1 MPDEIAASEDRST
14 EPEGKARYDGRT
26 LAEWAPQ
33 IADEI
38 AQAFDPVKI
47 ILFGSVARGDDGL
60 DSDLDL
66 LVVLPHVEPDEKMNL
81 IVDLRRAVS
90 LGVPKDIFVTDPA
103 EIERRRDQVGSFH
116 YWPLREGKVLYERA
130 A

>member
-1 MPDEIAASEDRST
+1 MSTRADER
-14 EPEGKARYDGRT
+14 ARYEGRT
-26 LAEWAPQ
+26 LAEWAPL
-33 IADEI
+33 IAAEI
-38 AQAFDPVKI
+38 AKMFDPLKI

-66 LVVLPHVEPDEKMNL
+66 LVVLPHVEPDEKMRL
-81 IVDLRRAVS
+81 VVDVRRAVTP
-90 LGVPKDIFVTDPA
+90 GVPKDIFVTDPA
-103 EIERRRDQVGSFH
+103 EIERRGDEIGSLQ